1 MTQPTNNFKQLN
13 AGSIAIN
20 IDTNDTTQSNSNLR
34 IYQTPV
40 QHLPADLYVPPQA
53 FAIWLEQFAGP
64 LDFLLYLC
72 NMKKLVLIMLAI
84 LMLSA
89 CKTTTKIVEV
99 PVEVVKKE
107 YIYDTKIDSV
117 YIRDS
122 VDRWQ
127 KGDTLYI
134 TKWHTKFKYIN
145 KVDTIVKTD
154 SIPKIVPVVKEVEV
168 NHIYWWQKTLMWV
181 GGILS
186 TCIIISL
193 IHKLKK

>member
-1 MTQPTNNFKQLN
+1 
-13 AGSIAIN
+13 
-20 IDTNDTTQSNSNLR
+20 
-34 IYQTPV
+34 
-40 QHLPADLYVPPQA
+40 
-53 FAIWLEQFAGP
+53 
-64 LDFLLYLC
+64 
-72 NMKKLVLIMLAI
+72 MKKLVFIMLAI

-99 PVEVVKKE
+99 PIEVVKKE
-107 YIYDTKIDSV
+107 YIHDTKIDSV

-145 KVDTIVKTD
+145 KVDTIVKID

-181 GGILS
+181 GGILLIY
-186 TCIIISL
+186 IIISL
-193 IHKLKK
+193 IHKFKK

>member
-1 MTQPTNNFKQLN
+1 
-13 AGSIAIN
+13 
-20 IDTNDTTQSNSNLR
+20 
-34 IYQTPV
+34 
-40 QHLPADLYVPPQA
+40 
-53 FAIWLEQFAGP
+53 
-64 LDFLLYLC
+64 
-72 NMKKLVLIMLAI
+72 MKKLVFIMLAI

-107 YIYDTKIDSV
+107 YIHNTKIDSV

-168 NHIYWWQKTLMWV
+168 NHIYWYQKLLMWL
-181 GGILS
+181 GGITIVLL
-186 TCIIISL
+186 IIVITYRV
-193 IHKLKK
+193 KK

>member
-1 MTQPTNNFKQLN
+1 
-13 AGSIAIN
+13 
-20 IDTNDTTQSNSNLR
+20 
-34 IYQTPV
+34 
-40 QHLPADLYVPPQA
+40 
-53 FAIWLEQFAGP
+53 
-64 LDFLLYLC
+64 
-72 NMKKLVLIMLAI
+72 MKRLVFVILTI

-89 CKTTTKIVEV
+89 CRTTTRIVEV
-99 PVEVVKKE
+99 PVEVIKKE

-168 NHIYWWQKTLMWV
+168 NHIYWYQKLLMWL
-181 GGILS
+181 GGITIVLL
-186 TCIIISL
+186 IIVITY
-193 IHKLKK
+193 KVKK

>member
-1 MTQPTNNFKQLN
+1 
-13 AGSIAIN
+13 
-20 IDTNDTTQSNSNLR
+20 
-34 IYQTPV
+34 
-40 QHLPADLYVPPQA
+40 
-53 FAIWLEQFAGP
+53 
-64 LDFLLYLC
+64 
-72 NMKKLVLIMLAI
+72 MKKLVFIMLAI
-84 LMLSA
+84 LMISA

-107 YIYDTKIDSV
+107 YIHDTKIDSV

-145 KVDTIVKTD
+145 KVDTIIKTD
-154 SIPKIVPVVKEVEV
+154 SIPKILSVVKEVEV
-168 NHIYWWQKTLMWV
+168 NHIYWWQKVLMWV

-186 TCIIISL
+186 ICIIISL
-193 IHKLKK
+193 IHKLKKW

>member
-1 MTQPTNNFKQLN
+1 
-13 AGSIAIN
+13 
-20 IDTNDTTQSNSNLR
+20 
-34 IYQTPV
+34 
-40 QHLPADLYVPPQA
+40 
-53 FAIWLEQFAGP
+53 
-64 LDFLLYLC
+64 
-72 NMKKLVLIMLAI
+72 MLAI

-107 YIYDTKIDSV
+107 YIHDTKIDSI

-122 VDRWQ
+122 IDRWQ
-127 KGDTLYI
+127 KDDTLYI

-168 NHIYWWQKTLMWV
+168 NHIYWWQKTLMYIGFLV
-181 GGILS
+181 VIILLS
-186 TCIIISL
+186 IIGFKLYKL
-193 IHKLKK
+193 IRK

>member
-1 MTQPTNNFKQLN
+1 
-13 AGSIAIN
+13 
-20 IDTNDTTQSNSNLR
+20 
-34 IYQTPV
+34 
-40 QHLPADLYVPPQA
+40 
-53 FAIWLEQFAGP
+53 
-64 LDFLLYLC
+64 
-72 NMKKLVLIMLAI
+72 MLAI

-89 CKTTTKIVEV
+89 CKTTTKIIEV

-107 YIYDTKIDSV
+107 YIHDTKIDSI

-154 SIPKIVPVVKEVEV
+154 SIPKIVSVVKEVEV

-186 TCIIISL
+186 ICIITFL

>member
-1 MTQPTNNFKQLN
+1 
-13 AGSIAIN
+13 
-20 IDTNDTTQSNSNLR
+20 
-34 IYQTPV
+34 
-40 QHLPADLYVPPQA
+40 
-53 FAIWLEQFAGP
+53 
-64 LDFLLYLC
+64 
-72 NMKKLVLIMLAI
+72 MLAI

-107 YIYDTKIDSV
+107 YIHDTKIDSV

-145 KVDTIVKTD
+145 KVDTLVKTD
-154 SIPKIVPVVKEVEV
+154 SIPKIVTVEKKVEV
-168 NHIYWWQKTLMWV
+168 NHIYWWQNTLMWA

-186 TCIIISL
+186 ICIIISL
-193 IHKLKK
+193 IHNFKK

>member
-1 MTQPTNNFKQLN
+1 M
-13 AGSIAIN
+13 
-20 IDTNDTTQSNSNLR
+20 
-34 IYQTPV
+34 
-40 QHLPADLYVPPQA
+40 
-53 FAIWLEQFAGP
+53 
-64 LDFLLYLC
+64 
-72 NMKKLVLIMLAI
+72 MLAI

-168 NHIYWWQKTLMWV
+168 NHIYWWQKALIWV